1 MSTTDQFPPRHLLPE
16 EEEEEEGEQGK
27 TQQSHKGNDAP
38 TATTSQGTHDEETS
52 KQPQLA
58 LPAPSS
64 SSTNGA
70 SSTANDDD
78 DSRSLNVATGNRVA
92 LDELGPMVVNPNG
105 TLSRIHNWSEMI
117 PSERERTLRV
127 LGARN
132 KLRMD
137 SIRGQEGEGEQGD
150 K

>member
-1 MSTTDQFPPRHLLPE
+1 MSTTDQFPPRRLLP
-16 EEEEEEGEQGK
+16 EEEEEGEQGK

-70 SSTANDDD
+70 SSTANDD

>member
-1 MSTTDQFPPRHLLPE
+1 MSTTDQFPPRHLLP
-16 EEEEEEGEQGK
+16 EEEEEGEQGK

-64 SSTNGA
+64 FTNGA
-70 SSTANDDD
+70 SSTPNDDP
-78 DSRSLNVATGNRVA
+78 SRSLNVATGNRVA